1 MANADGTGRA
11 RLTNDPAGDT
21 DPAWSPDGAPL
32 AFVSYR
38 DGNAEIYVMN
48 ADGSGQTNL
57 TNSQANDWD
66 PAWSP

>member
-1 MANADGTGRA
+1 
-11 RLTNDPAGDT
+11 
-21 DPAWSPDGAPL
+21 L